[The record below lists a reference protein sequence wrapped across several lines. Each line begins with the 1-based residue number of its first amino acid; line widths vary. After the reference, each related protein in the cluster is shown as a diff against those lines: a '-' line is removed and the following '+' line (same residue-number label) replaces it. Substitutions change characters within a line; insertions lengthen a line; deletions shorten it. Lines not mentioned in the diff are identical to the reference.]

1 MSWSLLAKGR
11 EGLTIRIVDKES
23 CALVDD
29 LGDPTVVF
37 ARSWADVLLHRLKGE
52 TKLQRLA
59 QLVKGG
65 EGITAEFGAPARVVA
80 SDYVEIR

>member
-1 MSWSLLAKGR
+1 MA
-11 EGLTIRIVDKES
+11 IRIVDRES

-37 ARSWADVLLHRLKGE
+37 DGSWADVLLYRLKGE

-59 QLVKGG
+59 QVVKG
-65 EGITAEFGAPARVVA
+65 
-80 SDYVEIR
+80 D